1 MLQNNPLLA
10 QLKQQ
15 LRESLPTKEGVVRAT
30 AKSFGFLEIS
40 DKESV
45 FIAPPHMKKLV
56 HGDKISALITTVE
69 GKPQAEP
76 QQLIEA
82 ALTQFVGRIKRQ
94 KNKLQVV
101 PDHPQMREALK
112 AELADNVSNT
122 VLQDGDWVLA
132 SLHQHALRDAQFLV
146 TITTLIAKADDP
158 EAPWWVV
165 LARHKLPKTAPDAN
179 ENWVLGDTLPRH
191 DLTALPF
198 FTIDSDSTQDM
209 DDAVSISQT
218 ETGWQLT
225 IAVADPDAYIPAG
238 SSLDQLAKARAFTTY
253 LPGRNIPML
262 PRQLADELCSLHP
275 EQQRPALCAQF
286 TIGLDGSLQQ
296 DATFQLAWISS
307 KARFSYQHVSD
318 YLEQKTAW
326 QPDSTIMSEQLTQL
340 AAMAKARQTWRQQH
354 AIVFQDKPDYRFELA
369 DGKVVAIHAEHRR
382 IANHM
387 IEEAMIA
394 ANVVCGQ
401 FLATHLGFGL
411 FNIHSGFDTTKLN
424 ALKELLSKAACPIE
438 PEQLTT
444 LTGYCQLRRWL
455 QQQPTAYLEHRI
467 RRFQSYAAMSISP
480 EAHFGMGLPQYAT
493 WTSPIRKYGDLVNQR
508 LIKAVL
514 AQHTPAALDE
524 TLTQHLAEQRKTQR
538 KAERDIADWLYG
550 QYLTQFMD
558 TAHTFTA
565 EIIDINRAG
574 IRVKLTENG
583 AVGFIPMSLLS
594 SEAQPITANWE
605 EGRCYQ
611 ADNILYELGQTL
623 TVCIQSIDADNQSIT
638 LTISPSGM
646 TDATTAESE
655 IAGA

>member
-82 ALTQFVGRIKRQ
+82 ALTQFVGRVKRQ

-101 PDHPQMREALK
+101 PDHPQMREAFK
-112 AELADNVSNT
+112 AELADTLTNI
-122 VLQDGDWVLA
+122 VLEEGDWVLA
-132 SLHQHALRDAQFLV
+132 SLNQHALRDTQFLV
-146 TITTLIAKADDP
+146 TVTALIAKADDP

-165 LARHKLPKTAPDAN
+165 LARHKLPKTAPEAN
-179 ENWVLGDTLPRH
+179 ENWTLDDTHPRH

-209 DDAVSISQT
+209 DDAISISQT

-225 IAVADPDAYIPAG
+225 VAVADPDAYIPAD
-238 SSLDQLAKARAFTTY
+238 SPLDQLAKTRAFTTY

-296 DATFQLAWISS
+296 DVIFQLAWISS
-307 KARFSYQHVSD
+307 KARFSYQLISD

-326 QPDSTIMSEQLTQL
+326 QPDSAIMSAQLTQL
-340 AAMAKARQTWRQQH
+340 AAMAKARQAWRQQH
-354 AIVFQDKPDYRFELA
+354 AVVFQDKPDYRFEL
-369 DGKVVAIHAEHRR
+369 DNGNVVAIHAEHRR
-382 IANHM
+382 IANQM
-387 IEEAMIA
+387 VEEAMIA
-394 ANVVCGQ
+394 ANIACGQ
-401 FLATHLGFGL
+401 FLATHLGCGL
-411 FNIHSGFDTTKLN
+411 FNTHSGFDTTKLN
-424 ALKELLSKAACPIE
+424 ALKELLNKAACPIE
-438 PEQLTT
+438 PEQLST

-455 QQQPTAYLEHRI
+455 QQQPTAYLENRI
-467 RRFQSYAAMSISP
+467 RRFQSYAAMSVTP

-514 AQHTPAALDE
+514 AQQSPEPLNDA
-524 TLTQHLAEQRKTQR
+524 LTQHLAEQRKTQR

-550 QYLTQFMD
+550 QFLAKFVGTV
-558 TAHTFTA
+558 HSFTG

-574 IRVKLTENG
+574 IRVKIMENG
-583 AVGFIPMSLLS
+583 AVGFIPMSLIS
-594 SEAQPITANWE
+594 SEAQPVTANWE

-623 TVCIQSIDADNQSIT
+623 IVCIQSIDADNQSIT
-638 LTISPSGM
+638 LAISSSDI
-646 TDATTAESE
+646 TDSAAESE
-655 IAGA
+655 VSSA